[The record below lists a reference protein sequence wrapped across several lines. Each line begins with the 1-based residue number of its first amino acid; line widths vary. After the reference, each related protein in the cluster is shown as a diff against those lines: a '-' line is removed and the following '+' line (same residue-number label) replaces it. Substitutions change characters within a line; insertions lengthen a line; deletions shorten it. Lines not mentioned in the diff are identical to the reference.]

1 MTFREDKMAQ
11 AKTTEQRALA
21 AISNKIDECSVRLE
35 HLEALLKRLAPPP
48 PPVRKETMLS
58 PKCM

>member
-1 MTFREDKMAQ
+1 MPE
-11 AKTTEQRALA
+11 AKTTERALV
-21 AISNKIDECSVRLE
+21 AISNKADEIFVRLE
-35 HLEALLKRLAPPP
+35 HIEALLKRLAPPP